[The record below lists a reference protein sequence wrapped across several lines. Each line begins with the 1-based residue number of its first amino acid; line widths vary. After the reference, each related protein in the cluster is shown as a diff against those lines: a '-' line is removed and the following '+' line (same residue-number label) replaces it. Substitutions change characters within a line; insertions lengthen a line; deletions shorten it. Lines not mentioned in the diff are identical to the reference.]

1 MIVKVFC
8 FRADTHMP
16 WGILFL
22 LDLADRPDVLILLYS
37 QGLQTPGPSRIS
49 EEQPQDTSL
58 LDHDFS
64 RLCPLSAF
72 LCSSLPTSYVSTL
85 LPTGLSISGI
95 KVPKVTEH
103 EHEQV

>member
-8 FRADTHMP
+8 FGADTHMP
-16 WGILFL
+16 RGILFIL
-22 LDLADRPDVLILLYS
+22 GLADQPDVLILLYS
-37 QGLQTPGPSRIS
+37 QGLQAPGPSRIS

-72 LCSSLPTSYVSTL
+72 LCYSLPTSYVSIL
-85 LPTGLSISGI
+85 LPTGLSIGI
-95 KVPKVTEH
+95 KVPKTTEH
-103 EHEQV
+103 EREQV